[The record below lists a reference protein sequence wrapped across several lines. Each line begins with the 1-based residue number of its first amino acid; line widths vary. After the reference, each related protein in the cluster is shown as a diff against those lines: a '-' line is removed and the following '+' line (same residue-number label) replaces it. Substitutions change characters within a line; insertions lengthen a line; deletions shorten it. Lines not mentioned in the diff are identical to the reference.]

1 MVRCRSALLTGALGF
16 YSVLQFRNACASQAW
31 VLAPPTPCAGVVPG
45 SRRYACRAARH
56 TAVPAERRAV
66 KSQRTRG
73 KRKDEDLSR
82 LATFNTSR
90 QVAGTQCDGTV
101 IVGNR

>member
-1 MVRCRSALLTGALGF
+1 M
-16 YSVLQFRNACASQAW
+16 
-31 VLAPPTPCAGVVPG
+31 
-45 SRRYACRAARH
+45 
-56 TAVPAERRAV
+56 